1 MKNMSKHEVDFCGR
15 PVWWPFINAF
25 RYAIGRPNALDNVKD
40 WLLANFDI
48 IDHKATYLN
57 QLIQDGS
64 NAIVLDC
71 FEIARRKT
79 TVLLS
84 VDIQNKIE
92 FVERVI
98 KLAKVNNIALG
109 GYTKNCL
116 ESAKEAAKSADIKW
130 PNEGSAGQ

>member
-1 MKNMSKHEVDFCGR
+1 MSKYEVDFCGR

-48 IDHKATYLN
+48 IDHKSTYLN

-64 NAIVLDC
+64 NAIMLDC
-71 FEIARRKT
+71 LEIYKGKT
-79 TVLLS
+79 IVLLT
-84 VDIQNKIE
+84 VDVQNKIE

-98 KLAKVNNIALG
+98 KLAKDNGIALG
-109 GYTKNCL
+109 GYTKTCL
-116 ESAKEAAKSADIKW
+116 ENAKEAAKSADIQW
-130 PNEGSAGQ
+130 PNKGSAEQ

>member
-1 MKNMSKHEVDFCGR
+1 MSKYEVDFCGR

-48 IDHKATYLN
+48 IDHKSTYLN

-64 NAIVLDC
+64 NAIMLDC
-71 FEIARRKT
+71 LEIYKGKT
-79 TVLLS
+79 IVLLT
-84 VDIQNKIE
+84 VDVQNKIE

-98 KLAKVNNIALG
+98 KLAKDNGIALG
-109 GYTKNCL
+109 GYTKTCL
-116 ESAKEAAKSADIKW
+116 ENAKEAAKSADIQW
-130 PNEGSAGQ
+130 PNEGSAEQ

>member
-1 MKNMSKHEVDFCGR
+1 MSKYEVDFCGR

-48 IDHKATYLN
+48 IDHKSTYLN

-64 NAIVLDC
+64 NATMLDCLEIYKGKTIVLL
-71 FEIARRKT
+71 
-79 TVLLS
+79 TVD
-84 VDIQNKIE
+84 VQNKIE

-98 KLAKVNNIALG
+98 KLAKDNNIALG
-109 GYTKNCL
+109 GYTKTCL
-116 ESAKEAAKSADIKW
+116 ENAKEAAKSADIKW
-130 PNEGSAGQ
+130 PDEGSADQ

>member
-1 MKNMSKHEVDFCGR
+1 MSKHEVDFCGR

-48 IDHKATYLN
+48 IDHKSTYLN

-64 NAIVLDC
+64 NAIMLDC
-71 FEIARRKT
+71 LEIYKGKT
-79 TVLLS
+79 IVLLT
-84 VDIQNKIE
+84 VDVQNKIE

-98 KLAKVNNIALG
+98 KLAKDNGIALG
-109 GYTKNCL
+109 GYTKTCL
-116 ESAKEAAKSADIKW
+116 ENAKEAAKSADIQW
-130 PNEGSAGQ
+130 PNEGSAEQ

>member
-1 MKNMSKHEVDFCGR
+1 MSKYEVDFCCR

-40 WLLANFDI
+40 WLLTNFDI

-64 NAIVLDC
+64 NAIMLDC
-71 FEIARRKT
+71 LEIHKGKT
-79 TVLLS
+79 IVLLT
-84 VDIQNKIE
+84 VDVQNKIE

-109 GYTKNCL
+109 GYTKTCL
-116 ESAKEAAKSADIKW
+116 ENAKEAAKSADIKW
-130 PNEGSAGQ
+130 PDEGSAEQ

>member
-1 MKNMSKHEVDFCGR
+1 MSKYEVDFCGR

-48 IDHKATYLN
+48 IDHKSTYLN

-64 NAIVLDC
+64 NAIMLDC
-71 FEIARRKT
+71 LEIYKGKT
-79 TVLLS
+79 IVLLT
-84 VDIQNKIE
+84 VDVQNKIE

-109 GYTKNCL
+109 GYTKTCL
-116 ESAKEAAKSADIKW
+116 ENAKEAAKSADIQW
-130 PNEGSAGQ
+130 SDEGSAEQ

>member
-1 MKNMSKHEVDFCGR
+1 MSKYEVDFCGR

-40 WLLANFDI
+40 WLLVNFDI

-98 KLAKVNNIALG
+98 KLAKDNGIALG
-109 GYTKNCL
+109 GYTKTCL
-116 ESAKEAAKSADIKW
+116 ENAKEAAKSADIQW
-130 PNEGSAGQ
+130 PNEGSAEQ

>member
-1 MKNMSKHEVDFCGR
+1 MSKHEVDFCGR

-25 RYAIGRPNALDNVKD
+25 RYAIGRPNALDNIKD

-48 IDHKATYLN
+48 IDHKSTYLN

-109 GYTKNCL
+109 GYTKTCL
-116 ESAKEAAKSADIKW
+116 ENAKEAAKSADIKW
-130 PNEGSAGQ
+130 PDEGSAEQ

>member
-1 MKNMSKHEVDFCGR
+1 MSKHEVDFCGR

-40 WLLANFDI
+40 WLLVNFDI

-98 KLAKVNNIALG
+98 QLAKVNNIALG
-109 GYTKNCL
+109 GYTKTCL
-116 ESAKEAAKSADIKW
+116 ENAKEAAKSADIKW
-130 PNEGSAGQ
+130 PDEGSADQ

>member
-1 MKNMSKHEVDFCGR
+1 MSKHEVDFCGR

-40 WLLANFDI
+40 WLLVNFDI

-98 KLAKVNNIALG
+98 KLAKDNGIALG
-109 GYTKNCL
+109 GYTKTCL
-116 ESAKEAAKSADIKW
+116 ENAKEAAKSADIQW
-130 PNEGSAGQ
+130 PNEGSAEQ